1 MRDHQSHKSDHTGTV
16 HGKSDHSRS
25 NDQIK
30 SPQSVQICSKGNGY
44 VISQKHQI
52 QVPVLRPENSHAHQ
66 RDRKHYTHSGPACSG
81 KTSHAPLHNF
91 CCRIFVIGN
100 INDKIGKSRTDC
112 ADRHSRKDQFCGS
125 CLSTHV
131 CNGDHRKRSDHRANE
146 SSDSH
151 RVSAKK
157 ASDSKHDGQ
166 CGTQRCTR

>member
-1 MRDHQSHKSDHTGTV
+1 MRDHKSYKADHTRTIYCKPN
-16 HGKSDHSRS
+16 HYRS

-100 INDKIGKSRTDC
+100 INDKIGKSRTYRTDS
-112 ADRHSRKDQFCGS
+112 HSGKDQFGRS
-125 CLSTHV
+125 SFSAHV
-131 CNGDHRKRSDHRANE
+131 CNGNYCKRSDH
-146 SSDSH
+146 
-151 RVSAKK
+151 
-157 ASDSKHDGQ
+157 
-166 CGTQRCTR
+166 CTNKCSNTN